1 MPYHFEFDRK
11 NRILLVV
18 VTGAYDD
25 ELQLG
30 INARIRAWATELKVT
45 AGIGDLS
52 AITSCTVSSAAV
64 QVAAKESPPYEGQ
77 TPRYLVAPGDHV
89 YGMSRMY
96 QIVGDDSR
104 AALHIVRTRAEAL
117 EALGAPEAVFERLE
131 EAALLDQ

>member
-18 VTGAYDD
+18 VTGIYDD

-30 INARIRAWATELKVT
+30 INARIRTWATELKVA

-52 AITSCTVSSAAV
+52 AVTSCTVSSAAV
-64 QVAAKESPPYEGQ
+64 QLAAKESPPYDAQ
-77 TPRYLVAPGDHV
+77 TPRFLVAPGDHV
-89 YGMSRMY
+89 YGLSRMY

-104 AALHIVRTRAEAL
+104 AALEVVRSRREAL
-117 EALGAPEAVFERLE
+117 EALGAPDAVFERLD
-131 EAALLDQ
+131 EAAISDR